1 VATTIAE
8 IDGARAFRF
17 GGEEFALIFPG
28 RSRSEAAM
36 QLEALRK
43 RIEDKR
49 FSLRGEDRP
58 KRKPKR
64 VQPRSSGTTSLR
76 ITVSAGAAEQGGR
89 LVMPEEVLRAAD
101 EALYRAKRTGRNR
114 VCT

>member
-1 VATTIAE
+1 MLTGSQIVSQFLIA
-8 IDGARAFRF
+8 
-17 GGEEFALIFPG
+17 FP
-28 RSRSEAAM
+28 
-36 QLEALRK
+36 QTRK

-64 VQPRSSGTTSLR
+64 VQPRSAGTTSLR

-89 LVMPEEVLRAAD
+89 LLKPEEVLRAAD